1 MLRFATAIVATFT
14 LAPMAFA
21 ATEYPLS
28 LTSCGHEVSFDK
40 APESVVSVGQSTT
53 EILYMLGLADKVAG
67 TALWINPVLPEFEEV
82 DAGVERLSDNA
93 PSFESV
99 LEKRPGLVVTAYE
112 WMIGPQGAVGT
123 REMFDDAQIPSW
135 IMPAECVGKDNT
147 QSMDGERTVMFDTAL
162 LYQGIEELAAIFDV
176 QDRGAELI
184 ADLKARE
191 AAAVEQAQ
199 ALNLPKD
206 VSGVF
211 WYSSADIGID
221 PYVAGV
227 NAAPGWMLSK
237 LGVQNVITSQEE
249 WPTVGWETIARANP
263 TFIVAAEMNRR
274 RFPADD
280 IEVKREF
287 LTGDPVTSE
296 MDAVQNDRILTM
308 EANAMDPSV
317 RSIFALETLSD
328 SLAGFGLTQ

>member
-1 MLRFATAIVATFT
+1 MLRFTTAIVATFT